1 MRKLLALALVVG
13 FTAPALGTDISR
25 NSHFQRGDTNQDF
38 QINIGDAINL
48 LSFLFPPAGG
58 GPVLECQD
66 AADVNDDGNLNIADA
81 VSLLAFLFS
90 GAAAPPAP
98 FTYYGADPTLDALGC
113 KTIPG
118 PVAPASHIVG
128 GGTGLVTANTVL
140 TNDRTWLIDG
150 LTFVE
155 PGVTLTIEPGTT
167 IVGNSTSVTPSVL
180 TFRRGDITM
189 TTNTPNAMANFMGQ
203 VNAPVVF
210 TSELRAGR
218 RAPGNWGGV
227 VFLGRAKNN
236 IVDNG
241 GEGEVEGLTGEFF
254 GGGPG
259 NLFANDNSG
268 SIRFTRVE
276 FGGFELSPNNEI
288 NSITLAA
295 VGSATTFDH
304 VQVKRNLDDGFEW
317 FGGDVNGKFL
327 IASFIDDDDVDYSFG
342 YCGKLQ
348 FVVSHKASSTSDN
361 GIEADNTE
369 SNFTNVPKTNP
380 LIANIS
386 LIGRA
391 HAADGTFS
399 SASSDVGMLQRR
411 GVNGNVFNWIVS
423 NWERGLQVTQQE
435 TCDGMGATALGAAPA
450 ASANL
455 INDWG
460 LEARDVIVE
469 DIVCTAPGG
478 ATSFWFGLMS
488 NNVCI
493 GGGVDSARS
502 PVVSAEFDATA
513 IGYDFRTKTNAAL
526 TALNPAIVFPA
537 PDPAAIDPFFT
548 SAPYYGAVDPN
559 ATAASAWTAQLWTD
573 YTSN

>member
-1 MRKLLALALVVG
+1 MRRLVALLLAMGL
-13 FTAPALGTDISR
+13 TAPVMANDISR
-25 NSHFQRGDTNQDF
+25 NSHFQRGDVNQDV
-38 QINIGDAINL
+38 QINIGDAVNL

-58 GPVLECQD
+58 GPLLECQD
-66 AADVNDDGNLNIADA
+66 AADVNDDGALNIADA

-98 FTYYGADPTLDALGC
+98 FTYYGADPTVDNLGC
-113 KTIPG
+113 KTIPS
-118 PVAPASHIVG
+118 PAPASHIVG
-128 GGTGLVTANTVL
+128 GGTGLVTVNTVL
-140 TNDRTWLIDG
+140 TNDRTWLLDG

-155 PGVTLTIEPGTT
+155 AGVTLTIEPGTT

-210 TSELRAGR
+210 TSEFRAGCR
-218 RAPGNWGGV
+218 NPGDWGGV

-236 IVDNG
+236 IVDGG
-241 GEGEVEGLTGEFF
+241 GEAEVEGLTGEFF
-254 GGGPG
+254 GGGAG
-259 NLFANDNSG
+259 NQFSNDSSG

-295 VGSATTFDH
+295 VGSATTFEH

-327 IASFIDDDDVDYSFG
+327 VASFIDDDDVDYSFG

-348 FVVSHKASSTSDN
+348 FVVSHKANSTSDN

-369 SNFTNVPKTNP
+369 SNFTFTPKTNP

-386 LIGRA
+386 LLGRA

-399 SASSDVGMLQRR
+399 AASSDVGMLQRR

-423 NWERGLQVTQQE
+423 NWERGLQITQQE
-435 TCDGMGATALGAAPA
+435 TCNGAGVTAPGALPA

-455 INDWG
+455 VNDWG
-460 LEARDVIVE
+460 IEARDVIVE
-469 DIVCTAPGG
+469 DIVCTLPG
-478 ATSFWFGLMS
+478 AASSFWFGRMS
-488 NNVCI
+488 NNFSVN
-493 GGGVDSARS
+493 GGVDSSRS
-502 PVVSAEFDATA
+502 PVVNAEFSPTATS
-513 IGYDFRTKTNAAL
+513 YDYRTLTGAAL
-526 TALNPAIVFPA
+526 TALVPGIVLPA

-559 ATAASAWTAQLWTD
+559 ATAAGAWTAQLWLD